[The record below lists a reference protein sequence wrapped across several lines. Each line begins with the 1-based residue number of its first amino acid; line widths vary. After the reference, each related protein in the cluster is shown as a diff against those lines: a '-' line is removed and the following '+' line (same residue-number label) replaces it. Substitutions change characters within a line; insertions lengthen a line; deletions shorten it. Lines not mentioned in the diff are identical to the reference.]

1 MDGKEIVGMT
11 HKGILHMARQER
23 KLTQVVLAGKLGVR
37 QNSLAQSLSRPRISL
52 DMFTRI
58 LSAMDYDVMIV
69 DRKTG
74 EAKWKLDVRT
84 IDEIFEDM

>member
-11 HKGILHMARQER
+11 HKGILKMARQER
-23 KLTQVVLAGKLGVR
+23 KLTQEALANRMDMKR
-37 QNSLAQSLSRPRISL
+37 NSMCQNLSRPRISL